1 MSLQT
6 IKIYPETK
14 ERVDKFKS
22 RGTSYD
28 DVLSQFLDYFE
39 STGIKPNEID
49 SSPMTVTKKATE
61 RVVKIIRNIETKKLS
76 KIMGMLEDILVRV
89 SESDNQTVAQ
99 GEIFSSKEVEEL
111 VETIETLQE
120 ENSRLEN
127 RIEEILTTGNNDP
140 KTETLKPNLDFLDAI
155 LKAVK
160 ELRDNAKSIQL
171 QKDEYKIKK
180 NILDRNLDTI
190 SNLIKNR

>member
-1 MSLQT
+1 
-6 IKIYPETK
+6 
-14 ERVDKFKS
+14 
-22 RGTSYD
+22 
-28 DVLSQFLDYFE
+28 
-39 STGIKPNEID
+39 
-49 SSPMTVTKKATE
+49 
-61 RVVKIIRNIETKKLS
+61 
-76 KIMGMLEDILVRV
+76 MGMLEDILVRV

-111 VETIETLQE
+111 VGTIETLQE

-127 RIEEILTTGNNDP
+127 RIEEILTTGNNDR
-140 KTETLKPNLDFLDAI
+140 KMETLKPNLDFLDAI

>member
-1 MSLQT
+1 
-6 IKIYPETK
+6 
-14 ERVDKFKS
+14 
-22 RGTSYD
+22 
-28 DVLSQFLDYFE
+28 
-39 STGIKPNEID
+39 
-49 SSPMTVTKKATE
+49 MTVTKKATE

-111 VETIETLQE
+111 VGTIETLQE
-120 ENSRLEN
+120 ENSRLEK
-127 RIEEILTTGNNDP
+127 RIEEILTTGNNDQ

-155 LKAVK
+155 LRAVK